1 MSRGTQ
7 RSGAGRGAAAVQL
20 LVTLS
25 FLPRVVE
32 AQGVWG
38 HICIS
43 RGRERNN
50 WEFLSKIPV
59 GIKAGSSNKYS
70 KVAND
75 TKELEDCEQANK
87 LGAINSTLRC
97 VHMKISLIKIV
108 ILSTTLRSFL
118 LLFGNRSGPF
128 LPAPALPTSK
138 ATGFN
143 PAPS

>member
-1 MSRGTQ
+1 MR
-7 RSGAGRGAAAVQL
+7 AVNL
-20 LVTLS
+20 KRPCPFWAEDGHCS
-25 FLPRVVE
+25 IKDCHVE
-32 AQGVWG
+32 P
-38 HICIS
+38 CP
-43 RGRERNN
+43 E
-50 WEFLSKIPV
+50 SKIPV

-118 LLFGNRSGPF
+118 LLFGNCSGPF